1 MSQNIYRFDGDDADI
16 NLPRKKERALPPI
29 PLSRV

>member
-16 NLPRKKERALPPI
+16 NLASKKERALPPI